1 MIKGNNPRWLQS
13 MLGWLKLCL
22 ILLCIWKKSETLMQI
37 VWKNASEQH
46 WCLGAAPSAVFR
58 GTKDNF
64 AWILH
69 INLRTAEGRAAGAG
83 RHALLYTEEDAH
95 TVYTRAH
102 SPRLQFKHTRCWWKS
117 QAHYIF
123 VTASLFLFQTLR
135 HSRLMNR
142 ERRVHLSENSTWQNV
157 VGMCNTAYL

>member
-1 MIKGNNPRWLQS
+1 MIKGNDPRWLQS

-22 ILLCIWKKSETLMQI
+22 ILLCIWKKAETFMRRSSESMRLNNI
-37 VWKNASEQH
+37 GV
-46 WCLGAAPSAVFR
+46 SALFR

-69 INLRTAEGRAAGAG
+69 INLRTAERRAAGVG
-83 RHALLYTEEDAH
+83 RHALLHTEEDAH

-117 QAHYIF
+117 QARYIF
-123 VTASLFLFQTLR
+123 VAASLFIFQTLR

-142 ERRVHLSENSTWQNV
+142 ERRVHLSENSTWQNI